1 MIELQDVHKTYDTGT
16 KALNGISMKIDDGEF
31 VFLVGP
37 SGSGKSTII
46 KILTAELRPTSGS
59 ALVNGFAVE
68 KLRGRA
74 VPYLR
79 RTLGVIFQDFR
90 LISDK
95 SVYENVAFAMRVI
108 GAPEKEIQKRV
119 PYVLELVGL
128 ETKGR
133 RLPNELSGGEQQR
146 VAIARALVNNPS
158 VIIADEPTGNLDPAR
173 SLEIMMLL
181 EQINALGTTVL
192 VVTHERELVNRFT
205 KRVVAISEGR
215 IISDGMDGYFSMKKN
230 NIGYLLREGF
240 RGVFLHSFMSFA
252 AICVTVACLIIMGSF
267 CLILYN
273 TSAMVKELEQEN
285 EMLVYIDES
294 YSEAKAKSVGSQ
306 INLITNVRSATFVSR
321 EQALQDFVD
330 EQNDAN
336 LFDGLDPDTLR
347 DRYVVTVE
355 DNSLLQQ
362 TYDKLTQIEGVA
374 EVKAHFEIAQ
384 GFQTVQN
391 VLNIASLVIVTVLF
405 VVSLFII
412 SNTVKLAMYSRSEE
426 IAIMKMVG
434 ATNAFIRLPFVVEGF
449 IIGIIAA
456 AAAFF
461 LEWGLYDFV
470 LTKIQQLDTLKLFV
484 LTPFTDVIEIVAIAY
499 ALTGF
504 LVGVFGSLLSIRKFL
519 KE

>member
-1 MIELQDVHKTYDTGT
+1 
-16 KALNGISMKIDDGEF
+16 
-31 VFLVGP
+31 
-37 SGSGKSTII
+37 
-46 KILTAELRPTSGS
+46 
-59 ALVNGFAVE
+59 
-68 KLRGRA
+68 
-74 VPYLR
+74 
-79 RTLGVIFQDFR
+79 
-90 LISDK
+90 
-95 SVYENVAFAMRVI
+95 
-108 GAPEKEIQKRV
+108 
-119 PYVLELVGL
+119 
-128 ETKGR
+128 
-133 RLPNELSGGEQQR
+133 
-146 VAIARALVNNPS
+146 
-158 VIIADEPTGNLDPAR
+158 
-173 SLEIMMLL
+173 
-181 EQINALGTTVL
+181 
-192 VVTHERELVNRFT
+192 
-205 KRVVAISEGR
+205 
-215 IISDGMDGYFSMKKN
+215 MKKN

-240 RGVFLHSFMSFA
+240 RGVFLHGFMSFA

-273 TSAMVKELEQEN
+273 TSAMVKELEQKN

-321 EQALQDFVD
+321 DQALDDFV
-330 EQNDAN
+330 ETLNDPDA
-336 LFDGLDPDTLR
+336 FAGLDPDTLR

-355 DNSLLQQ
+355 DNSLLKQ

-374 EVKAHFEIAQ
+374 EVIAHFEIAE

-391 VLNIASLVIVTVLF
+391 VASLVIVTVLF

-519 KE
+519 KV